1 MKGPDVFAAISSG
14 NTDILFVLLA
24 ILAFGVAIYLA
35 YVHNY
40 IGAIIAAFIGVVILV
55 LTAGA

>member
-1 MKGPDVFAAISSG
+1 MFAAISSG